1 MRQNA
6 PEASAA
12 LHPRRVRSFVLRE
25 GRITPAQAQ
34 ALDRLWPRYGVA
46 LEEAGDVQAR
56 FARPAP
62 LVLEIGFGNGEATL
76 WRAQRDPDRNYLGI
90 EVHRP
95 GVGRLMRRAEAEGVD
110 NLRVARCD
118 GVEFLA
124 AMPEQSIDTC
134 IIEFPDPWTKK
145 RHHKRRLIQP
155 EFLTLLSDK
164 LVHGGRLQ
172 LATDWA
178 DYAEHML
185 AVCGEAPGLS
195 NAAGEG
201 YAPRPDSRPPT
212 HFEQRGIARGHDV
225 FDLDFRRV

>member
-1 MRQNA
+1 MSQNA
-6 PEASAA
+6 PEASAV

-34 ALDRLWPRYGVA
+34 ALERLWPRYGIA

-56 FARPAP
+56 FVRPAP

-76 WRAQRDPDRNYLGI
+76 WRAQRDPERNYLGI

-110 NLRVARCD
+110 NLRVSRCD

-124 AMPEQSIDTC
+124 AMPAQSIAAC

-145 RHHKRRLIQP
+145 RHHKRRLIRP
-155 EFLTLLSDK
+155 DFLTLL
-164 LVHGGRLQ
+164 
-172 LATDWA
+172 T
-178 DYAEHML
+178 
-185 AVCGEAPGLS
+185 LS
-195 NAAGEG
+195 LI
-201 YAPRPDSRPPT
+201 
-212 HFEQRGIARGHDV
+212 HI
-225 FDLDFRRV
+225 